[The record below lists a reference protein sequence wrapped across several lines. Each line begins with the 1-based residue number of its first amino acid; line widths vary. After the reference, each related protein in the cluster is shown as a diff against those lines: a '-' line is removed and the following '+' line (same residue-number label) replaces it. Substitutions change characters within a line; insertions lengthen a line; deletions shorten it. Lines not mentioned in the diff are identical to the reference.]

1 MKEVKKTSIPNIIM
15 WSWMRT
21 VLDLTGT
28 ELLIFA
34 FVFSQTFDNLHK
46 CYTCLSEME
55 NWFGI
60 TRQTISRNIDN
71 LCAKG
76 FVEKETLHDIVNP
89 MIKHNSYKV
98 CVPYITRLCE
108 NSDYNSYTNFLDS
121 YGAILKQKFPED
133 SKTIDQYL
141 ESLSTWHKNKDIE
154 VTITLN
160 ELAQLICSDSN
171 EEHENYSIANMLK
184 NIRKNKVKK
193 NPEYAY
199 INKDKLGNEEHKQEQ
214 NVGFNFQP
222 KQKRTSTRAK
232 KEEWDKTKR
241 EMVHN
246 FVYMRLGG
254 NEELFELL
262 NNFLD
267 TDNGK
272 SYTPAQWSQQLDNLY
287 EKGRTIERMI
297 DGVKT
302 SYMNNYRSLYIAD
315 KSEVDIDLKLRE
327 IKRYVDDN
335 CEGNAELKDLL
346 EAYVTEVPKGKS
358 YTVKQF
364 KLALSNLSM
373 ICKTTEE
380 KINSVKTSYA
390 NSYSALAYANNFS
403 TNSSTTSTEVD
414 VEKKV
419 ESVKNFIANGYYYL
433 CDGLE
438 DALMCYVQTT
448 QAGKSVSAQAFDIML
463 SNLRIFC
470 LDDADKVSK
479 VNMAIQ
485 NNSTKFATEDF
496 EETKQI
502 KSRLQTRES
511 VAQHL
516 DRSRKLAVIKEK
528 QKNPKNE
535 KLIGVTV

>member
-1 MKEVKKTSIPNIIM
+1 MKEVNKTSIPNIIM

-21 VLDLTGT
+21 VLNLTGT

-55 NWFGI
+55 TWFGI

-76 FVEKETLHDIVNP
+76 FVEKEVLQDVLNP

-98 CVPYITRLCE
+98 RVPYITKLCE
-108 NSDYNSYTNFLDS
+108 ESDYDSYTNFLDS
-121 YGAILKQKFPED
+121 YGSILKQKFPD
-133 SKTIDQYL
+133 DISTIDEYL
-141 ESLSTWHKNKDIE
+141 ESLSTWHKNKNIE

-160 ELAQLICSDSN
+160 EIAQIICAESDQD
-171 EEHENYSIANMLK
+171 HANYSISSMLK
-184 NIRKNKVKK
+184 NIRKTKVKK
-193 NPEYAY
+193 NPEYSY
-199 INKDKLGNEEHKQEQ
+199 INKEKDIVKKKQSNEGLFVQ
-214 NVGFNFQP
+214 
-222 KQKRTSTRAK
+222 KQKRTSTKAK

-246 FVYMRLGG
+246 FVYMRIGG

-267 TDNGK
+267 TDNGR
-272 SYTPAQWSQQLDNLY
+272 SYTPTQWSQQLDNLY
-287 EKGRTIERMI
+287 EKGRTVSRMI
-297 DGVKT
+297 EGVRT

-315 KSEVDIDLKLRE
+315 KSEVDIDLKLKE
-327 IKRYVDDN
+327 ITKYVDEN
-335 CEGNAELKDLL
+335 CESNAELKDLL
-346 EAYVTEVPKGKS
+346 ESYVTEVPKGKS
-358 YTVKQF
+358 YTIKQF
-364 KLALSNLSM
+364 RLALSNLSM

-380 KINSVKTSYA
+380 KINSVRISYT

-403 TNSSTTSTEVD
+403 TNSSTVSTEVD

-419 ESVKNFIANGYYYL
+419 ESVKNFIADGYYYL

-438 DALMCYVQTT
+438 DALLSYVRTT
-448 QAGKSVSAQAFDIML
+448 QIGKTISVQAFDIML
-463 SNLRIFC
+463 NNLRVFC

-485 NNSTKFATEDF
+485 NNSSKFATEDF
-496 EETKQI
+496 EETRQI

-528 QKNPKNE
+528 QKNPKNK
-535 KLIGVTV
+535 KLIGVVV